1 LEKFKIRATTEIK
14 KKDKMVKKS
23 DEEREKFQAKLFNIR
38 GKLFDRKV
46 KDIKNILSDSEMESD
61 AETEP
66 EQKDLQNEASRLNQL
81 MNLGAE
87 VNEAEMNLAKE
98 QKKKLRGEIK
108 TWCNDFIKENSREP
122 VE

>member
-1 LEKFKIRATTEIK
+1 
-14 KKDKMVKKS
+14 MVKKS